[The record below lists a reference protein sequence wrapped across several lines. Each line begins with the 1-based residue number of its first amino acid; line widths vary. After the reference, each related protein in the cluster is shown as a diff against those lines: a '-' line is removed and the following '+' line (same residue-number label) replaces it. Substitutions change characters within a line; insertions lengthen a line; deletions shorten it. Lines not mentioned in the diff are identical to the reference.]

1 MVASV
6 VPISFAKQA
15 LATLTKLHGSGA
27 TTGYGGKVAGPSKPA
42 NTPGAASTSGV
53 DVKFPGAVGSPIP
66 DAPPVTIAFLDANRF
81 ICFCSYFSTFS
92 LAVNLY
98 GSDGLDQIS
107 DNSGY
112 D

>member
-1 MVASV
+1 MD
-6 VPISFAKQA
+6 
-15 LATLTKLHGSGA
+15 L
-27 TTGYGGKVAGPSKPA
+27 
-42 NTPGAASTSGV
+42 
-53 DVKFPGAVGSPIP
+53 PIP

-81 ICFCSYFSTFS
+81 ICFFSYFSTFS